1 MSEGIRVVSDKA
13 LKDFAAKVFAS
24 CSVKP
29 ENAELWAEILVWAN
43 LRGVDSHGV
52 LRIPRYVESLKNG
65 NINPRPNISME
76 KSSGAIAVIDCDASP
91 GPIGMERAMRE
102 AIERARKVNIGWCI
116 AKNITHTG
124 AIGYYAQ
131 IAAKSNMAGI
141 VMIASRPMMA
151 YHGARVAGL
160 STNPLSIA
168 VPGNNHAPLVVDMS
182 TSTVSMGKVLEARD
196 AGEAIPDNWAL
207 DQNGDITTDPN
218 SASILMPLG
227 GAKGSS
233 LSLLLECLVSLM
245 RSNPLIARLIQPGG
259 DPSGFRQNGLAAAIN
274 ISAFIDI
281 EEFANEVDLLAAS
294 IKTLPVAEGVKEIY
308 APGERGDTVL
318 SERNKSG
325 IPLPKG
331 TWDRLS
337 EVAISLGIE
346 MPETT

>member
-218 SASILMPLG
+218 SASILTPLG

-233 LSLLLECLVSLM
+233 LSLLFECLVSLM
-245 RSNPLIARLIQPGG
+245 GSNPLIARLIQPGG

-318 SERNKSG
+318 SERKKSG